1 MTQSGPGSDVRGLR
15 RWPLPPLGSLGAI
28 AVALLVALPVLVV
41 LSSLVGSGPGAWLAL
56 ASSLPRYVGNSLALM
71 LGVGLGVS
79 LLGVPTAALVSFCRF
94 PGRVWLDGAL
104 LLPLAVPAYLLA
116 YTVTD
121 LLDYGGPIQTALRD
135 SFGWQ
140 SPTDYWFP
148 EIRSLGGAI
157 ALFSLTL
164 YPYVYL
170 LTRASFLGQSS
181 RTLEAARGLGCSF
194 PVAFRR
200 VALPLA
206 RPAIGAGLALALM
219 ETLSD
224 FGTVQYFGVETF
236 TTGIYRTW
244 LGLGDRTGAAQLA
257 GLLMLF
263 ALALILLERASRRQ
277 ARFFDTPGGRQAPPL
292 IELRGGWGWL
302 ATLACLLPLLLALA
316 LPLGVLV
323 HLQLQPLDPDMVPDN
338 DFGQL
343 LRNTLGLATLSALLA
358 VVLAVALAY
367 ARRLQPTRLIRSC
380 VRIASLG
387 YAVPGSVLAV
397 GILLVLGVGDRLLSL
412 LSPEG
417 RAVLSGSLVG
427 LVFAYLVRFLAVALS
442 GIESGLEKI
451 RPSLDEASRSLGES
465 TLGTL
470 RRIHLPL
477 LRGSLFSALLLVFV
491 DVIKELPATLVM
503 RPFNYDTLAVRVYQ
517 YASDERLAEAAAPA
531 LTILLTALLPVLLL
545 ARQLRRTQHT
555 ELHL

>member
-1 MTQSGPGSDVRGLR
+1 MKVEPWLRQLR
-15 RWPLPPLGSLGAI
+15 RLIGSAPIRSGGAI

-41 LSSLVGSGPGAWLAL
+41 LSSLAGSGPGAWVAL
-56 ASSLPRYVGNSLALM
+56 VGALPRYVGNSLGLL
-71 LGVGLGVS
+71 LGGGLGVL

-94 PGRVWLDGAL
+94 PGRAWLDGVL

-121 LLDYGGPIQTALRD
+121 LLDYSGPVQSLLRTW
-135 SFGWQ
+135 FGWQ
-140 SPTDYWFP
+140 HPGDYWFP
-148 EIRSLGGAI
+148 PIRSLGGAI

-170 LTRASFLGQSS
+170 LTRASFLAQSS
-181 RTLEAARGLGCSF
+181 RTLEAARSLGCSF

-244 LGLGDRTGAAQLA
+244 LGLGDRAGAAQLA

-263 ALALILLERASRRQ
+263 ALALILLERSSRRQ
-277 ARFFDTPGGRQAPPL
+277 ARFFDTSAGRQVPPPIQL
-292 IELRGGWGWL
+292 TGLLGWL
-302 ATLACLLPLLLALA
+302 ATLVCLLPVLLALV
-316 LPLGVLV
+316 LPLGVLIQ
-323 HLQLQPLDPDMVPDN
+323 LQLQPLDAEVLPDS
-338 DFGQL
+338 DFGL
-343 LRNTLGLATLSALLA
+343 LLQNTLGLAALAALLA
-358 VVLAVALAY
+358 VAVALGLAY
-367 ARRLQPTRLIRSC
+367 ARRLQPTRLIRTS
-380 VRIASLG
+380 VRVAALG

-397 GILLVLGVGDRLLSL
+397 GILLVLGMGDRWLAPLT
-412 LSPEG
+412 PEG
-417 RAVLSGSLVG
+417 RAVLSGSLLG

-442 GIESGLEKI
+442 GIEAGLEKI
-451 RPSLDEASRSLGES
+451 RPSLDEAARSLGE
-465 TLGTL
+465 TTTGTL

-477 LRGSLFSALLLVFV
+477 LRGSLLSALLLVFV

-531 LTILLTALLPVLLL
+531 LTILLSALVPVLLL
-545 ARQLRRTQHT
+545 SRQLRRSHQS